1 MFLRKNQF
9 SALLLPL
16 LLSGL
21 LQGCGASDDHDDITV
36 DLGIPVRKDAMA
48 SIMPRIMSALS
59 LNIGSECYQDQIYLG
74 MRDTTTKEVLLM
86 KKVPLRSKIITSAG
100 ITYVATSNDIDQ
112 VISYLKYNTELDEA
126 LTIPAPRN
134 SQVEVGVFGQFF
146 KPEDNNKDGI
156 CDQHSQ
162 DINQINN
169 KWVTLEEM
177 VQAPRYLHT
186 SSVLPDGSI
195 YVVGGK
201 STYGLTDSTLDQSL
215 YQSLYRSGTGGA
227 WQTKSPLNTKRF
239 RHTMTLTRSGK
250 LVVIGGISNWTAG
263 NSPNEP
269 ISLSN
274 GIEILDT
281 KSANSNW
288 QTREIPNN
296 LGYNPYAPYLHTATL
311 LPDDRI
317 LIIGGNDAISSKAS
331 VSIYDPE
338 KNSWENADDL
348 PFARQHHA
356 TVVVG
361 NQVMVVGG
369 ESSLNSTGDNS
380 NVFITRIGEWNWSS
394 YSSQQLGA
402 KRVFFTANAFKNDSV
417 VVIGGTSTNTA
428 LNVRIKTD
436 GSSETFPQLTPT
448 LSNHNTHVLSDDRIV
463 VFGADSSGISKTFV
477 YDPNATT
484 LSWKS
489 ITAMTNGRSGMTSH
503 VIQND
508 RIIAI
513 GGYTGTGTTP
523 TTSKTVEAFTP
534 YSPAIRSTSLMGSGM
549 IDNNAIF
556 NREVRININLLH
568 STPTLNYDGSAGTIS
583 ISNSP
588 SKNKWI
594 EIKPYL
600 FGNYSNTSYLSSINY
615 FKMGGEYL
623 VKVPTRIDYS
633 NPGNSQKNIYIPSM
647 DDMELVFDIQLSG
660 CNGFCA
666 KYSVTVQENSLNASS
681 GSWGSIPINPKLID
695 SSVNPSG
702 SYPDISGT
710 LNFKRP

>member
-1 MFLRKNQF
+1 MFLRKNHF
-9 SALLLPL
+9 SALFLPL

-21 LQGCGASDDHDDITV
+21 LQGCGANDDRGAITV

-100 ITYVATSNDIDQ
+100 ITYDATSNDIEQ
-112 VISYLKYNTELDEA
+112 VILYLKYNTELDEA

-201 STYGLTDSTLDQSL
+201 SSYGTTDSTLEQT
-215 YQSLYRSGTGGA
+215 LYRPGTGGA
-227 WQTKSPLNTKRF
+227 WQNKSTLNTKRF

-250 LVVIGGISNWTAG
+250 LVVIGGISNWTTD
-263 NSPNEP
+263 NSHTEP

-281 KSANSNW
+281 KSANSSW
-288 QTREIPNN
+288 ETKLIPND
-296 LGYNPYAPYLHTATL
+296 LGYFTNAPYLHTATL

-317 LIIGGNDAISSKAS
+317 LIIGGNDATSSKTS

-369 ESSLNSTGDNS
+369 ENSLNSTGDNS
-380 NVFITRIGEWNWSS
+380 NVFITRIGEWSWSS

-402 KRVFFTANAFKNDSV
+402 KRVSFTANAFKNDSV
-417 VVIGGTSTNTA
+417 VVIGGTTSTGTA

-436 GSSETFPQLTPT
+436 GSSETFLQLTPT

-477 YDPNATT
+477 YDPNASS
-484 LSWKS
+484 LSWKP
-489 ITAMTNGRSGMTSH
+489 ITAMTIGRSGMTSH
-503 VIQND
+503 VIKND

-513 GGYTGTGTTP
+513 GGYTGSTP
-523 TTSKTVEAFTP
+523 ITSKTVEAFIP
-534 YSPAIRSTSLMGSGM
+534 YSPAIRSTALMGSGM

-568 STPTLNYDGSAGTIS
+568 STPTQNYDGTTAGSIS

-600 FGNYSNTSYLSSINY
+600 GGSYSITSYLSSINY

-623 VKVPTRIDYS
+623 VKVPTRINYS
-633 NPGNSQKNIYIPSM
+633 SSGYSQKNIYIPSM

-660 CNGFCA
+660 CNGICA

-681 GSWGSIPINPKLID
+681 GTWGSFSISPKLID
-695 SSVNPSG
+695 SPANPSVNST
-702 SYPDISGT
+702 SIYGT
-710 LNFKRP
+710 LEFKRP